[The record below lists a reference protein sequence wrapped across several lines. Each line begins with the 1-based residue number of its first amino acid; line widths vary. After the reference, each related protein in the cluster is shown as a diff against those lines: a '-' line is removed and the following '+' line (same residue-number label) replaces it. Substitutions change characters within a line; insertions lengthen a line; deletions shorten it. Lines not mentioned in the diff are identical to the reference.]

1 MLEPINFTVR
11 IITGRDDGGWI
22 LVEQQE
28 DGRLKLIMKSNTGAI
43 ITSDTIP
50 AAEFAQWIH
59 NHHDW

>member
-1 MLEPINFTVR
+1 MPEPVNFTVR

-43 ITSDTIP
+43 ITSDTIQK
-50 AAEFAQWIH
+50 ADFAQWIH
-59 NHHDW
+59 DHHDW